1 MEHNTEV
8 LIIGGGIIG
17 VCAAYFLARQGREVC
32 LIERDEI
39 GGSCSYGNAGL
50 IVPS

>member
-1 MEHNTEV
+1 MERGDA

-17 VCAAYFLARQGREVC
+17 VCAAYYLAERGVKVT

-39 GGSCSYGNAGL
+39 CSGASYG
-50 IVPS
+50 